1 MQQLFENWQ
10 RFLKEEELNE
20 VSEEELEDISGV
32 LHDLKPEDLSFGNIF
47 GDKMRLIAPMR
58 TKDKNLIKLKKTLKK
73 SGYTPDFSTGL
84 ATYYVANIPGGF
96 DTEGNPKKPSTLIL
110 TTDQRDLVNKRE
122 DETQEKYEERIKLIQ
137 KKQIKI
143 GKLLQKGS
151 RLFDSAKKSQNEFEK
166 MGPTTYGPD
175 EYAKYRRHSMEL
187 EDEAEKDYN
196 KLRNVF
202 GAELPVTGEDEN
214 KFQSMASWWNKKGTF
229 YRENPEAAES
239 GTATGEYSIIYS
251 RHPIDVFRM
260 ADFDGIESCH
270 SPRTRGGSGEYYK
283 CAVAEA
289 HGHGP
294 VAYVIK
300 NSDLQ
305 DVKKVEGYEGL
316 SDQDLLNA
324 LQENDEELF
333 MDRERNT
340 GVIDPISR
348 VRLKKYT
355 NPALEM
361 SLAVPEQRTYGKK
374 FPNLV
379 KNIIDWAKE
388 NQKDAIEKIE
398 KAVEEDDALDL
409 SKFERHGGTYQDT
422 DDSSLFYAMLG
433 HKTTGRARIDST
445 TEDNLEL
452 NSNIIGQWQQEVD
465 GIRDNFRMR
474 AIEVTATVEDDGAG
488 EAYIDMRATF
498 YLKID
503 EDDFVVSAF
512 QDNARKAIESIPQ
525 ELIDYGYHF
534 LQDYSNYTVRERQVV
549 IEIPVD
555 IEQVNP
561 EGGGYAYSPD
571 NFQEILEK
579 IDEADDNA
587 DAIEEIAR
595 GVLKREGILE
605 GAALMQLARA
615 LEDESWYEWS
625 HEVDD
630 DWNPTQ
636 IEIETATYV
645 NFEDLKDK
653 IPITFNYQPDKS
665 SEVYIE
671 FASNP
676 IALASKTHGGEDF
689 SFKGFEVR
697 SPEFEI
703 EMMGG
708 FMSLDAVKEYVQ
720 WEVTKMILRPKGS
733 KTPRGLESSRDYH
746 IAVKELMR
754 QAAEGEEGEFSYPRS
769 SMWVNGPDSDD
780 EYRMTFGLSLYDG
793 DSDEVVNNA
802 HKIITETDD
811 EDQLKEIFRNAFIK
825 VAKIPIATMA
835 EVKNHFN
842 KFKDVIF

>member
-1 MQQLFENWQ
+1 
-10 RFLKEEELNE
+10 
-20 VSEEELEDISGV
+20 
-32 LHDLKPEDLSFGNIF
+32 
-47 GDKMRLIAPMR
+47 
-58 TKDKNLIKLKKTLKK
+58 
-73 SGYTPDFSTGL
+73 
-84 ATYYVANIPGGF
+84 
-96 DTEGNPKKPSTLIL
+96 
-110 TTDQRDLVNKRE
+110 
-122 DETQEKYEERIKLIQ
+122 
-137 KKQIKI
+137 
-143 GKLLQKGS
+143 
-151 RLFDSAKKSQNEFEK
+151 
-166 MGPTTYGPD
+166 
-175 EYAKYRRHSMEL
+175 
-187 EDEAEKDYN
+187 
-196 KLRNVF
+196 
-202 GAELPVTGEDEN
+202 
-214 KFQSMASWWNKKGTF
+214 
-229 YRENPEAAES
+229 
-239 GTATGEYSIIYS
+239 
-251 RHPIDVFRM
+251 
-260 ADFDGIESCH
+260 
-270 SPRTRGGSGEYYK
+270 
-283 CAVAEA
+283 
-289 HGHGP
+289 
-294 VAYVIK
+294 
-300 NSDLQ
+300 
-305 DVKKVEGYEGL
+305 
-316 SDQDLLNA
+316 
-324 LQENDEELF
+324 
-333 MDRERNT
+333 
-340 GVIDPISR
+340 
-348 VRLKKYT
+348 
-355 NPALEM
+355 
-361 SLAVPEQRTYGKK
+361 
-374 FPNLV
+374 
-379 KNIIDWAKE
+379 
-388 NQKDAIEKIE
+388 
-398 KAVEEDDALDL
+398 
-409 SKFERHGGTYQDT
+409 
-422 DDSSLFYAMLG
+422 
-433 HKTTGRARIDST
+433 
-445 TEDNLEL
+445 
-452 NSNIIGQWQQEVD
+452 
-465 GIRDNFRMR
+465 
-474 AIEVTATVEDDGAG
+474 
-488 EAYIDMRATF
+488 
-498 YLKID
+498 
-503 EDDFVVSAF
+503 
-512 QDNARKAIESIPQ
+512 
-525 ELIDYGYHF
+525 
-534 LQDYSNYTVRERQVV
+534 V

-754 QAAEGEEGEFSYPRS
+754 QAAGGEEGEWPYPRS
-769 SMWVNGPDSDD
+769 DMRVNGPDSDD